1 MNLIQQDPTDIV
13 FIEEKYLLQNKMAG
27 IPRAYRTYVSKEGKS
42 QKAII
47 IANGNIDQVLITQL
61 SGRFNIV
68 LELRYEFKDLRSTHI
83 PRYN

>member
-1 MNLIQQDPTDIV
+1 
-13 FIEEKYLLQNKMAG
+13 MAG
-27 IPRAYRTYVSKEGKS
+27 IPRAYRTYVSKEGKC

-61 SGRFNIV
+61 SGRFNIA

-83 PRYN
+83 PRHN